1 MRFNKKMTS
10 DGSVFKPQSKK
21 LLHQVS
27 EVMRYYHYSKRSE
40 ESYVR
45 WIKQFVLFN
54 NKRHPSE
61 MGQQEI
67 ERFLSHLAVNK
78 KVAVATQSQALNA
91 IVFLYKKV
99 FLHVFQNA
107 KK

>member
-1 MRFNKKMTS
+1 MRFNNKPNTS
-10 DGSVFKPQSKK
+10 DAVFRPQSKR
-21 LLHQVS
+21 LLDQVS

-61 MGQQEI
+61 MGKPEI
-67 ERFLSHLAVNK
+67 ERYLSHLAVNK
-78 KVAVATQSQALNA
+78 NVAVATQSQALNA
-91 IVFLYKKV
+91 IVFFV
-99 FLHVFQNA
+99 
-107 KK
+107 